1 MAESK
6 RMLVTGGTG
15 RLGRALVPRLL
26 EAGHEV
32 RVLTRKTRPPAAH
45 EWVVGDLRRRGGPAA
60 AVAGVDTIV
69 HLATTNGRHD
79 VAATGN
85 LIEAARAAGAPHL
98 VYLSIVGIENFEFGY
113 YRAKLA
119 CEHLVEESGL
129 PWTILRTTQFHDLV
143 AAICDVQRRLP
154 VTIVPAGMSVQPID
168 VTEVADRLVTI
179 SAGSAGHRVPDL
191 GGPQVR
197 DLPGLARSYLR
208 SIGRRRPVVSVR
220 LPGKMFRDYRAG
232 NHLAP
237 DRAVGRITFDEFL
250 ADLPVREGGR

>member
-6 RMLVTGGTG
+6 RVLVTGGTG

-26 EAGHEV
+26 DAGHRV
-32 RVLTRKTRPPAAH
+32 RVLTRKTRAPAAH
-45 EWVVGDLRRRGGPAA
+45 EWVTGDLRTRGGPAG

-69 HLATTNGRHD
+69 HLATTNGKGD

-85 LIEAARAAGAPHL
+85 LIEAARTVGVPHL
-98 VYLSIVGIENFEFGY
+98 VYVSIVGIKNVEFGY

-119 CEHLVEESGL
+119 CERLVEESGL

-143 AAICDVQRRLP
+143 TAICEAQRVLP
-154 VTIVPAGMSVQPID
+154 ATIVPAGMCVQPID

-179 SAGSAGHRVPDL
+179 VAGPAVHRVPDL

-197 DLPGLARSYLR
+197 DVAELARSYHR
-208 SIGRRRPVVSVR
+208 TIGRRRSVWPVR
-220 LPGKMFRDYRAG
+220 LPGKVFRDYRAG

-237 DRAVGRITFDEFL
+237 DRAVGRITFEEFL
-250 ADLPVREGGR
+250 DARRSFEGER

>member
-6 RMLVTGGTG
+6 TVLVTGGAG
-15 RLGRALVPRLL
+15 RLGRALVPGLL
-26 EAGHEV
+26 DAGHGV
-32 RVLTRKTRPPAAH
+32 RVLTRKTREPAAQ
-45 EWVVGDLRRRGGPAA
+45 EWVTGDLRTRGGPAD

-69 HLATTNGRHD
+69 HLATTNGKGD

-85 LIEAARAAGAPHL
+85 LIEAARAAGVPHL
-98 VYLSIVGIENFEFGY
+98 VYVSIVGIENVEFGY

-143 AAICDVQRRLP
+143 TAICDAQRLSP

-168 VTEVADRLVTI
+168 VAEVADRLVTLV
-179 SAGSAGHRVPDL
+179 AGPAVHRAPDL

-197 DLPGLARSYLR
+197 DLAELARTYYR
-208 SIGRRRPVVSVR
+208 AIGRRRLVCPVR
-220 LPGKMFRDYRAG
+220 LPGKVFRDYRAG
-232 NHLAP
+232 NHLTP

-250 ADLPVREGGR
+250 GGRPARTGDR